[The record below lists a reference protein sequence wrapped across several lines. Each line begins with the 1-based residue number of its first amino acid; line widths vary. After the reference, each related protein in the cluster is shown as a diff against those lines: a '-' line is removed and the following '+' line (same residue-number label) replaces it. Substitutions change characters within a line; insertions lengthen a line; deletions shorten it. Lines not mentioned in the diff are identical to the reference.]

1 MANYHTNDLAIA
13 ADAENMKKVLLNFAA
28 NLAANSEETG
38 FDFHEVAGI
47 ESVKAIYEA
56 IEGTLS
62 GFYEFSF
69 SGAPIDEK
77 IPSNDSLGW
86 ESSTSSA
93 SGYASQVEAMK
104 SFASRLQGS
113 GASIAFEVLPS
124 GRPLSDEASVE
135 LTQYGDR
142 WVIRLMYSTGW
153 EPNSRELNLFFFGL
167 PEGEYGVAFLDADE
181 YDDYETIS
189 VFSGVHHGRALLHDA
204 AEEGEDDSIDSHEL
218 WELLKKGRAE
228 NRDEIDGLAHLAFN
242 CAVSQ
247 WNDWGSWEEPYEDDY
262 DDTDSRLEKLNAPL
276 FNWDNPNEDEFEK
289 ISDYVIG
296 VLSTFPFEC
305 EVTGTKYLGRNQNIE
320 HCISGSEVCLKSD
333 WNSPYFKYAGIELF
347 DKEGRSLGNV
357 GGYWNPSEDKRAV
370 FACLLP
376 HIRATVVN
384 VETQSSR
391 GDWRK
396 QAHLDVRL
404 ELEPID
410 LPAVLEEMRSLLKL
424 DPEKRSLSSA
434 VSEED

>member
-13 ADAENMKKVLLNFAA
+13 ADTENMKKVLLNFAA

-38 FDFHEVAGI
+38 FDFHDILGLRSTEGMYQAI
-47 ESVKAIYEA
+47 ESALTCYYWLA
-56 IEGTLS
+56 
-62 GFYEFSF
+62 F
-69 SGAPIDEK
+69 SGAPVDEDL
-77 IPSNDSLGW
+77 SSDNSLGW

-93 SGYASQVEAMK
+93 SGYASQVEALERVF
-104 SFASRLQGS
+104 SSRFQDAGFKF
-113 GASIAFEVLPS
+113 GVRPS
-124 GRPLSDEASVE
+124 GRPMSEEASVE
-135 LTQYGDR
+135 LSRYGDR
-142 WVIRLMYSTGW
+142 WVIQLYYSTAW
-153 EPNSRELNLFFFGL
+153 EPNSSDIDSFFLGL

-181 YDDYETIS
+181 YDGYETIS

-262 DDTDSRLEKLNAPL
+262 DDVDSWLEKLNAPL

-296 VLSTFPFEC
+296 VLSAFPFEC
-305 EVTGTKYLGRNQNIE
+305 EVTGAKYLGRNQNIE

-357 GGYWNPSEDKRAV
+357 GGYRNPSEDKRAV

-404 ELEPID
+404 ELDPID

>member
-13 ADAENMKKVLLNFAA
+13 ADTENMKKVLLNFAA

-38 FDFHEVAGI
+38 FDFHDILGLRSAEGMYQAI
-47 ESVKAIYEA
+47 ESALTCYYWLA
-56 IEGTLS
+56 
-62 GFYEFSF
+62 F
-69 SGAPIDEK
+69 SGAPVDEDL
-77 IPSNDSLGW
+77 SSDNSLGW

-93 SGYASQVEAMK
+93 SGYASQVEALERVF
-104 SFASRLQGS
+104 SSRFQDAGFKF
-113 GASIAFEVLPS
+113 GVRPS
-124 GRPLSDEASVE
+124 GRPMSEEASVE
-135 LTQYGDR
+135 LSRYGDR
-142 WVIRLMYSTGW
+142 WVIQLYYSTAW
-153 EPNSRELNLFFFGL
+153 EPNSSDIDSFFLGL

-181 YDDYETIS
+181 YDGYETIS

-242 CAVSQ
+242 CAVSR

-262 DDTDSRLEKLNAPL
+262 DDVDSWLEKLNAPL
-276 FNWDNPNEDEFEK
+276 FNWGNPNEDEFEK

-296 VLSTFPFEC
+296 VLSAFPFEC
-305 EVTGTKYLGRNQNIE
+305 EVTGAKYLGRNQNIE

-357 GGYWNPSEDKRAV
+357 GGYRNPSEDKRAV

-404 ELEPID
+404 ELDPID

>member
-13 ADAENMKKVLLNFAA
+13 ADTENMKKVLLNFAA

-38 FDFHEVAGI
+38 FDFHDILGLRSAEGMYQAI
-47 ESVKAIYEA
+47 ESALTCYYWLA
-56 IEGTLS
+56 
-62 GFYEFSF
+62 F
-69 SGAPIDEK
+69 SGVPVDEDL
-77 IPSNDSLGW
+77 SSDNSLGW

-93 SGYASQVEAMK
+93 SGYASQVEALERVF
-104 SFASRLQGS
+104 SSRFQDAGLKFG
-113 GASIAFEVLPS
+113 VRPS
-124 GRPLSDEASVE
+124 GRPMSEEASVE
-135 LTQYGDR
+135 LSRYGDR
-142 WVIRLMYSTGW
+142 WVIQLYYSTAW
-153 EPNSRELNLFFFGL
+153 EPNSSDIDSFFLGL

-181 YDDYETIS
+181 YDGYETIS

-262 DDTDSRLEKLNAPL
+262 DDVDSWLEKLNAPL
-276 FNWDNPNEDEFEK
+276 FNWDKPNEDEFEK

-305 EVTGTKYLGRNQNIE
+305 EVTGAKYLGRNQNIE

-357 GGYWNPSEDKRAV
+357 GGYRNPSEDKRAV

-404 ELEPID
+404 ELDPID

>member
-13 ADAENMKKVLLNFAA
+13 ADTENMKKVLLNFAA

-38 FDFHEVAGI
+38 FDFHDILGLRSAEGMYQAI
-47 ESVKAIYEA
+47 ESALTCYYWLA
-56 IEGTLS
+56 
-62 GFYEFSF
+62 F
-69 SGAPIDEK
+69 SGAPVDEDL
-77 IPSNDSLGW
+77 SSDNSLGW

-93 SGYASQVEAMK
+93 SGYASQVEALERVF
-104 SFASRLQGS
+104 SSRFQDADFKFG
-113 GASIAFEVLPS
+113 VRPS
-124 GRPLSDEASVE
+124 GRPMSEEASVE
-135 LTQYGDR
+135 LSRYGDR
-142 WVIRLMYSTGW
+142 WVIQLYYSTAW
-153 EPNSRELNLFFFGL
+153 EPNSSDIDSFFLGL
-167 PEGEYGVAFLDADE
+167 PEGEYGVAFLDAGE
-181 YDDYETIS
+181 YDGYETIS

-262 DDTDSRLEKLNAPL
+262 DDVDSWLEKLNAPL

-305 EVTGTKYLGRNQNIE
+305 EVTGAKYLGRNQNIE

-357 GGYWNPSEDKRAV
+357 GGYRNPSEDKRAV

-404 ELEPID
+404 ELDPID

>member
-13 ADAENMKKVLLNFAA
+13 ADTENMKKVLLNFAA

-38 FDFHEVAGI
+38 LDFHDILGLRSAEGMYQAI
-47 ESVKAIYEA
+47 ESALTCYYWLA
-56 IEGTLS
+56 
-62 GFYEFSF
+62 F
-69 SGAPIDEK
+69 SGVPVDEDL
-77 IPSNDSLGW
+77 SSDNSLGW

-93 SGYASQVEAMK
+93 SGYASQVEALERVF
-104 SFASRLQGS
+104 SSRFQDADFKFG
-113 GASIAFEVLPS
+113 VRPS
-124 GRPLSDEASVE
+124 GRPMSEEASVE
-135 LTQYGDR
+135 LSRYGDR
-142 WVIRLMYSTGW
+142 WVIQLYYSTAW
-153 EPNSRELNLFFFGL
+153 EPNSSDIDSFFLGL

-181 YDDYETIS
+181 YDGYETIS

-262 DDTDSRLEKLNAPL
+262 DDTDSWLEKLNAPL

-305 EVTGTKYLGRNQNIE
+305 EVTGAKYLGRNQNIE

-357 GGYWNPSEDKRAV
+357 GGYRNPSEDKRAV

-404 ELEPID
+404 ELDPID

>member
-13 ADAENMKKVLLNFAA
+13 ADTENMKKVLLNFAA

-38 FDFHEVAGI
+38 FDFHDILGLRSAEGMYRVI
-47 ESVKAIYEA
+47 ESALTCYYWLA
-56 IEGTLS
+56 
-62 GFYEFSF
+62 F
-69 SGAPIDEK
+69 SGAPVDEDL
-77 IPSNDSLGW
+77 SSDNSLGW

-93 SGYASQVEAMK
+93 SGYASQVEALERVF
-104 SFASRLQGS
+104 SSRFQDAGFKF
-113 GASIAFEVLPS
+113 GVRPS
-124 GRPLSDEASVE
+124 GRPMSEEASVE
-135 LTQYGDR
+135 LSRYGDR
-142 WVIRLMYSTGW
+142 WVIQLYYSTAW
-153 EPNSRELNLFFFGL
+153 EPNSSDIDSFFLGL
-167 PEGEYGVAFLDADE
+167 PEGKYGVAFLDADE
-181 YDDYETIS
+181 YDGYETIS

-262 DDTDSRLEKLNAPL
+262 DDTDSWLEKLNAPL

-305 EVTGTKYLGRNQNIE
+305 EVTGAKYLGRNQNIE

-347 DKEGRSLGNV
+347 DKGGRSLGNV
-357 GGYWNPSEDKRAV
+357 GGYRNPSEDKRAV

-404 ELEPID
+404 ELDPID

>member
-13 ADAENMKKVLLNFAA
+13 ADTENMKKVLLNFAA

-38 FDFHEVAGI
+38 FDFHDILGLRSAEGMYRVI
-47 ESVKAIYEA
+47 ESALTCYYWLA
-56 IEGTLS
+56 
-62 GFYEFSF
+62 F
-69 SGAPIDEK
+69 SGAPVDEDL
-77 IPSNDSLGW
+77 SSDNSLGW

-93 SGYASQVEAMK
+93 SGYASQVEALERVF
-104 SFASRLQGS
+104 SSRFQDAGFKF
-113 GASIAFEVLPS
+113 GVRPS
-124 GRPLSDEASVE
+124 GRPMSEEASVE
-135 LTQYGDR
+135 LSRYGDR
-142 WVIRLMYSTGW
+142 WVIQLYYSTAW
-153 EPNSRELNLFFFGL
+153 EPNSSDIDSFFLGL

-181 YDDYETIS
+181 YDGYETIS

-262 DDTDSRLEKLNAPL
+262 DDTDSWLEKLNAPL

-296 VLSTFPFEC
+296 VLSAFPFEC
-305 EVTGTKYLGRNQNIE
+305 EVTGAKYLGRNQNIE

-357 GGYWNPSEDKRAV
+357 GGYRNPSEDKRAV

-404 ELEPID
+404 ELDPID

>member
-13 ADAENMKKVLLNFAA
+13 ADTENMKKVLLNFAA

-38 FDFHEVAGI
+38 FDFHDILGLRSAEGMYRVI
-47 ESVKAIYEA
+47 ESALTCYYWLA
-56 IEGTLS
+56 
-62 GFYEFSF
+62 F
-69 SGAPIDEK
+69 SGVPVDEDL
-77 IPSNDSLGW
+77 SSDNSLGW
-86 ESSTSSA
+86 ESLTSSA
-93 SGYASQVEAMK
+93 SGYASQVEALERVF
-104 SFASRLQGS
+104 SSRFQDAGLKFG
-113 GASIAFEVLPS
+113 VRPS
-124 GRPLSDEASVE
+124 GRPMSEEASVE
-135 LTQYGDR
+135 LSRYGDR
-142 WVIRLMYSTGW
+142 WVIQLYYSTAW
-153 EPNSRELNLFFFGL
+153 EPNSSDIDSFFLGL

-181 YDDYETIS
+181 YDGYETIS

-247 WNDWGSWEEPYEDDY
+247 WNDWGSWEEPCEDDY
-262 DDTDSRLEKLNAPL
+262 DDVDSWLEKLNAPL

-296 VLSTFPFEC
+296 VLSAFPFEC
-305 EVTGTKYLGRNQNIE
+305 EVTGAKYLGRNQNIE

-357 GGYWNPSEDKRAV
+357 GGYRNPSEDKRAV

-404 ELEPID
+404 ELNPID

>member
-13 ADAENMKKVLLNFAA
+13 ADTENMKKVLLNFAA

-38 FDFHEVAGI
+38 FDFHDILGLRSAEGMYQAI
-47 ESVKAIYEA
+47 ESALTCYYWLA
-56 IEGTLS
+56 
-62 GFYEFSF
+62 F
-69 SGAPIDEK
+69 SGAPVNEDL
-77 IPSNDSLGW
+77 SSDNSLGW

-93 SGYASQVEAMK
+93 SGYASQAEALERVF
-104 SFASRLQGS
+104 SSRFQDADFKFG
-113 GASIAFEVLPS
+113 VRPS
-124 GRPLSDEASVE
+124 GRPMSEEASVE
-135 LTQYGDR
+135 LSRYGDR
-142 WVIRLMYSTGW
+142 WVIQLYYSTAW
-153 EPNSRELNLFFFGL
+153 EPNSSDIDSFFLGL

-181 YDDYETIS
+181 YDGYETIS

-262 DDTDSRLEKLNAPL
+262 DDVDSWLEKLNAPL

-305 EVTGTKYLGRNQNIE
+305 EVTGAKYLGRNQNIE

-357 GGYWNPSEDKRAV
+357 GGYRNPSEDKRAV

-404 ELEPID
+404 ELDPID

>member
-13 ADAENMKKVLLNFAA
+13 ADTENMKKVLLNFAA

-38 FDFHEVAGI
+38 FDFHDILGLRSAEGMYQAI
-47 ESVKAIYEA
+47 ESALTCYYWLA
-56 IEGTLS
+56 
-62 GFYEFSF
+62 F
-69 SGAPIDEK
+69 SGVPVDEDL
-77 IPSNDSLGW
+77 SSDNSLGW

-93 SGYASQVEAMK
+93 SGYASQVEALERVF
-104 SFASRLQGS
+104 SSRFQDAGLKFG
-113 GASIAFEVLPS
+113 VRPS
-124 GRPLSDEASVE
+124 GRPMSEEASVE
-135 LTQYGDR
+135 LSRYGDR
-142 WVIRLMYSTGW
+142 WVIQLYYSTAW
-153 EPNSRELNLFFFGL
+153 EPNSSDIDSFFLGL

-181 YDDYETIS
+181 YDGYETIS

-247 WNDWGSWEEPYEDDY
+247 WNDWGSCEEPYEDDY
-262 DDTDSRLEKLNAPL
+262 DDVDSWLEKLNAPL
-276 FNWDNPNEDEFEK
+276 FNWDKPNEDEFEK

-305 EVTGTKYLGRNQNIE
+305 EVTGAKYLGRNQNIE

-357 GGYWNPSEDKRAV
+357 GGYRNPSEDKRAV

-404 ELEPID
+404 ELDPID

>member
-13 ADAENMKKVLLNFAA
+13 ADTENMKKVLLNFAA

-38 FDFHEVAGI
+38 FDFHDILGLRSAEGMYQAI
-47 ESVKAIYEA
+47 ESALTCYYWLA
-56 IEGTLS
+56 
-62 GFYEFSF
+62 F
-69 SGAPIDEK
+69 SGAPVDEDL
-77 IPSNDSLGW
+77 SSDNSLGW

-93 SGYASQVEAMK
+93 SGYASQVEALERVF
-104 SFASRLQGS
+104 SSRFQDADFKFG
-113 GASIAFEVLPS
+113 VRPS
-124 GRPLSDEASVE
+124 GRPMSEEASVE
-135 LTQYGDR
+135 LSRYGDR
-142 WVIRLMYSTGW
+142 WVIQLYYSTAW
-153 EPNSRELNLFFFGL
+153 EPNSSDIDSFFLGL

-181 YDDYETIS
+181 YDGYETIS

-262 DDTDSRLEKLNAPL
+262 DDVDSWLEKLNEPL

-305 EVTGTKYLGRNQNIE
+305 EVTGAKYLGRNQNIE

-357 GGYWNPSEDKRAV
+357 GGYRNPSEDKRAV

-404 ELEPID
+404 ELDPID

>member
-13 ADAENMKKVLLNFAA
+13 ADTENMKKVLLNFAA

-38 FDFHEVAGI
+38 LDFHDILGLRSAEGMYQAI
-47 ESVKAIYEA
+47 ESALTCYYWLA
-56 IEGTLS
+56 
-62 GFYEFSF
+62 F
-69 SGAPIDEK
+69 SGAPVDEDL
-77 IPSNDSLGW
+77 SSDNSLGW

-93 SGYASQVEAMK
+93 SGYASQIEALERVF
-104 SFASRLQGS
+104 SSRFQDADFKFG
-113 GASIAFEVLPS
+113 VRPS
-124 GRPLSDEASVE
+124 GRPMSEEASVE
-135 LTQYGDR
+135 LSRYGDR
-142 WVIRLMYSTGW
+142 WVIQLYYSTAW
-153 EPNSRELNLFFFGL
+153 EPNSSDIDSFFLGL

-181 YDDYETIS
+181 YDGYETIS

-305 EVTGTKYLGRNQNIE
+305 EVTGAKYLGRNQNIE

-410 LPAVLEEMRSLLKL
+410 LPAVLEEMRSLLKI

>member
-13 ADAENMKKVLLNFAA
+13 ADTENMKKVLLNFAA

-38 FDFHEVAGI
+38 FDFHDILGLRSAEGMYQAI
-47 ESVKAIYEA
+47 ESALTCYYWLA
-56 IEGTLS
+56 
-62 GFYEFSF
+62 F
-69 SGAPIDEK
+69 SGAPVDEDL
-77 IPSNDSLGW
+77 SSDNSLGW

-93 SGYASQVEAMK
+93 SGYASQVEALERVF
-104 SFASRLQGS
+104 SSRFQDAGFKF
-113 GASIAFEVLPS
+113 GVRPS
-124 GRPLSDEASVE
+124 GRPMSEEASVE
-135 LTQYGDR
+135 LSRYGDR
-142 WVIRLMYSTGW
+142 WVIQLYYSTAW
-153 EPNSRELNLFFFGL
+153 EPNSSDIDSFFLGL

-181 YDDYETIS
+181 YDGYETIS
-189 VFSGVHHGRALLHDA
+189 IFGGVHHGRALLHDA

-305 EVTGTKYLGRNQNIE
+305 EVTGAKYLGRNQNIE

-410 LPAVLEEMRSLLKL
+410 LPVVLEEMRSFLKL
-424 DPEKRSLSSA
+424 DPKKRSLSSA

>member
-13 ADAENMKKVLLNFAA
+13 ADTENMKKVLLNFAA

-38 FDFHEVAGI
+38 FDFHDILGLRSAEGMYRVI
-47 ESVKAIYEA
+47 ESALTCYYWLA
-56 IEGTLS
+56 
-62 GFYEFSF
+62 F
-69 SGAPIDEK
+69 SGAPVNEDL
-77 IPSNDSLGW
+77 SSDNSLGW

-93 SGYASQVEAMK
+93 SGYASQVEALERVF
-104 SFASRLQGS
+104 SSRFQDAGFKF
-113 GASIAFEVLPS
+113 GVRPS
-124 GRPLSDEASVE
+124 GRPMSEEASVE
-135 LTQYGDR
+135 LSRYGDR
-142 WVIRLMYSTGW
+142 WVIQLYYSTAW
-153 EPNSRELNLFFFGL
+153 EPNSSDIDSFFLGL

-181 YDDYETIS
+181 YDGYETIS
-189 VFSGVHHGRALLHDA
+189 VSSGVHHGRALLHDA

-262 DDTDSRLEKLNAPL
+262 DDTDSWLEKLNAPL

-305 EVTGTKYLGRNQNIE
+305 EVTGAKYLGRNQNIE

-357 GGYWNPSEDKRAV
+357 GGYRNPSEDKRAV

-404 ELEPID
+404 ELDPID

>member
-13 ADAENMKKVLLNFAA
+13 ADTENMKKVLLNFAA

-38 FDFHEVAGI
+38 FDFHDILGLRSAEGMYQAI
-47 ESVKAIYEA
+47 ESALTCYYWLA
-56 IEGTLS
+56 
-62 GFYEFSF
+62 F
-69 SGAPIDEK
+69 SGAPVDEDL
-77 IPSNDSLGW
+77 SSDNSLGW

-93 SGYASQVEAMK
+93 SGYASQVEALERVF
-104 SFASRLQGS
+104 SSRFQDAGFKF
-113 GASIAFEVLPS
+113 GVRPS
-124 GRPLSDEASVE
+124 GRPMSEEASVE
-135 LTQYGDR
+135 LSRYGDR
-142 WVIRLMYSTGW
+142 WVIQLYYSTAW
-153 EPNSRELNLFFFGL
+153 EPNSSDIDSFFLGL
-167 PEGEYGVAFLDADE
+167 PEGEYGAAFLDADE
-181 YDDYETIS
+181 YDGYETIS

-262 DDTDSRLEKLNAPL
+262 DDTDSWLEKLNAPL

-296 VLSTFPFEC
+296 VLSAFPFEC
-305 EVTGTKYLGRNQNIE
+305 EVTGAKYLGRNQNIE

-357 GGYWNPSEDKRAV
+357 GGYRNPSEDKRAV

-404 ELEPID
+404 ELDPID

>member
-13 ADAENMKKVLLNFAA
+13 ADTENMKKVLLNFAA

-38 FDFHEVAGI
+38 FDFHDILGLRSAEGMYRVI
-47 ESVKAIYEA
+47 ESALTCYYWLA
-56 IEGTLS
+56 
-62 GFYEFSF
+62 F
-69 SGAPIDEK
+69 SGVPVDEDL
-77 IPSNDSLGW
+77 SSDNSLGW

-93 SGYASQVEAMK
+93 SGYASQVEALERVF
-104 SFASRLQGS
+104 SSRFQDADFKFG
-113 GASIAFEVLPS
+113 VRPS
-124 GRPLSDEASVE
+124 GRPMSEEASVE
-135 LTQYGDR
+135 LSRYGDR
-142 WVIRLMYSTGW
+142 WVIQLYYSTAW
-153 EPNSRELNLFFFGL
+153 EPNSSDIDSFFLGL

-181 YDDYETIS
+181 YDGYETIS

-262 DDTDSRLEKLNAPL
+262 DDTDSWLEKLNAPL

-296 VLSTFPFEC
+296 VLSAFPFEC
-305 EVTGTKYLGRNQNIE
+305 EVTGAKYLGRNQNIE

-357 GGYWNPSEDKRAV
+357 GGYRNPSEDKRAV

-404 ELEPID
+404 ELDPID

>member
-13 ADAENMKKVLLNFAA
+13 ADTENMKKVLLNFAA

-38 FDFHEVAGI
+38 FDFHDILGLRSAEGMYQAI
-47 ESVKAIYEA
+47 ESALTCYYWLA
-56 IEGTLS
+56 
-62 GFYEFSF
+62 F
-69 SGAPIDEK
+69 SGAPVDEDL
-77 IPSNDSLGW
+77 SSDNSLGW

-93 SGYASQVEAMK
+93 SGYASQVEALERVF
-104 SFASRLQGS
+104 SSRFQDADFKFG
-113 GASIAFEVLPS
+113 VRPS
-124 GRPLSDEASVE
+124 GRPMSEEASVE
-135 LTQYGDR
+135 LSRYGDR
-142 WVIRLMYSTGW
+142 WVIQLYYSTAW
-153 EPNSRELNLFFFGL
+153 EPNSSDIDSFFLGL

-181 YDDYETIS
+181 YDGYETIS

-262 DDTDSRLEKLNAPL
+262 DDVDSWLKKLNAPL

-296 VLSTFPFEC
+296 ALSAFPFEC
-305 EVTGTKYLGRNQNIE
+305 EVTGAKYLGRNQNIE

-357 GGYWNPSEDKRAV
+357 GGYRNPSEDKRAV

-404 ELEPID
+404 ELDPID

>member
-1 MANYHTNDLAIA
+1 MANYHTNDFAIA
-13 ADAENMKKVLLNFAA
+13 ADTENMKKVLLNFAA

-38 FDFHEVAGI
+38 FDFHDILGLRSAEGMYRVI
-47 ESVKAIYEA
+47 ESALTCYYWLA
-56 IEGTLS
+56 
-62 GFYEFSF
+62 F
-69 SGAPIDEK
+69 SGVPVDEDL
-77 IPSNDSLGW
+77 SSDNSLGW

-93 SGYASQVEAMK
+93 SGYASQVEALERVF
-104 SFASRLQGS
+104 SSRFQDAGFKF
-113 GASIAFEVLPS
+113 GVRPS
-124 GRPLSDEASVE
+124 GRPMSEEASVE
-135 LTQYGDR
+135 LSRYGDR
-142 WVIRLMYSTGW
+142 WVIQLYYSTAW
-153 EPNSRELNLFFFGL
+153 EPNSSDIDSFFLGL

-181 YDDYETIS
+181 YDGYETIS

-262 DDTDSRLEKLNAPL
+262 DDVDSWLEKLNAPL
-276 FNWDNPNEDEFEK
+276 FNWDNPNEDEFEI

-296 VLSTFPFEC
+296 VLSAFPFEC
-305 EVTGTKYLGRNQNIE
+305 EVTGAKYLGRNQNIE

-357 GGYWNPSEDKRAV
+357 GGYRNPSEDKRAV

-404 ELEPID
+404 ELDPID

>member
-13 ADAENMKKVLLNFAA
+13 ADTENMKKVLLNFAA

-38 FDFHEVAGI
+38 LDFHDILGLRSAEGMYQAI
-47 ESVKAIYEA
+47 ESALTCYYWLA
-56 IEGTLS
+56 
-62 GFYEFSF
+62 F
-69 SGAPIDEK
+69 SGAPVDEDL
-77 IPSNDSLGW
+77 SSDNSLGW

-93 SGYASQVEAMK
+93 SGYASQVEALERVF
-104 SFASRLQGS
+104 SSRFQDADFKFG
-113 GASIAFEVLPS
+113 VRPS
-124 GRPLSDEASVE
+124 GRPMSEEASVE
-135 LTQYGDR
+135 LSRYGDR
-142 WVIRLMYSTGW
+142 WVIQLYYSTAW
-153 EPNSRELNLFFFGL
+153 EPNSSDIDSFFLGL

-181 YDDYETIS
+181 YDGYETIS

-262 DDTDSRLEKLNAPL
+262 DDVDSWLEKLNAPL

-296 VLSTFPFEC
+296 VLSTFPFKC
-305 EVTGTKYLGRNQNIE
+305 EVTGAKYLGRNQNIE

-357 GGYWNPSEDKRAV
+357 GGYRNPSEDKRAV

-404 ELEPID
+404 ELDPID